1 MKPRS
6 AAPQGPVIHVIDDE
20 APFRRSLLFL
30 LESMGWQ
37 TAGHESA
44 EAFLE
49 AAPAFPHGGGCLVL
63 DIRMPRISGL
73 ELQRR
78 LRAAGSPFPV
88 IFMTGHGDVELAVQA
103 MKDGA
108 FDFLQKP
115 FKDQQFLDTVERA
128 VQLSVERHAAAS
140 RHQEALEIL
149 GRLSAREREVAR
161 LLAQGLANK
170 EVARQLGISDNT
182 VHVHRQHVMEKTGSG
197 SAAELA
203 RLILRADPAGLD
215 G

>member
-1 MKPRS
+1 MPT
-6 AAPQGPVIHVIDDE
+6 PVIHVIDDE

-30 LESMGWQ
+30 LESAGWE
-37 TAGHESA
+37 AVGHESA

-49 AAPAFPHGGGCLVL
+49 AAPALPARGGCLVL

-78 LRAAGSPFPV
+78 LNVAGSLFPV
-88 IFMTGHGDVELAVQA
+88 VFMTGHGEVELAVQA
-103 MKDGA
+103 MKEGA
-108 FDFLQKP
+108 IDFLQKP

-128 VQLSVERHAAAS
+128 VSISIER
-140 RHQEALEIL
+140 QELNL
-149 GRLSAREREVAR
+149 RAREARQILAKLSPREAEVAR
-161 LLAQGLANK
+161 HLALGLSNK
-170 EVARQLGISDNT
+170 EIGKALNISDNT
-182 VHVHRQHVMEKTGSG
+182 VHVHRQHLMEKTGVS

-215 G
+215 D

>member
-1 MKPRS
+1 MPT
-6 AAPQGPVIHVIDDE
+6 PVIHVIDDE

-30 LESMGWQ
+30 LESAGWE
-37 TAGHESA
+37 AVGHESA

-49 AAPAFPHGGGCLVL
+49 AAPALPACGGCLVL

-78 LRAAGSPFPV
+78 LNVAGSLFPV
-88 IFMTGHGDVELAVQA
+88 VFMTGHGEVELAVQA
-103 MKDGA
+103 MKEGA
-108 FDFLQKP
+108 IDFLQKP

-128 VQLSVERHAAAS
+128 VSISIER
-140 RHQEALEIL
+140 QALNL
-149 GRLSAREREVAR
+149 RAREARQILAKLSPREAEVAR
-161 LLAQGLANK
+161 HLALGLSNK
-170 EVARQLGISDNT
+170 EIGKALNISDNT
-182 VHVHRQHVMEKTGSG
+182 VHVHRQHLMEKTGVS

-215 G
+215 D

>member
-1 MKPRS
+1 MP
-6 AAPQGPVIHVIDDE
+6 ATLPTDPVIHVVDDE

-30 LESMGWQ
+30 LESAGWQ
-37 TAGHESA
+37 ARGHESG

-49 AAPAFPHGGGCLVL
+49 EIPSFPACGGCIVL

-78 LRAAGSPFPV
+78 LKAAASPFPV

-108 FDFLQKP
+108 VDFLQKP
-115 FKDQQFLDTVERA
+115 FKDQSMLDAVERA
-128 VQLSVERHAAAS
+128 VDVSKTRHEAS
-140 RHQEALEIL
+140 RRCSEARELL
-149 GRLSAREREVAR
+149 SRLSPRETEVAR
-161 LLAQGLANK
+161 RLALGRSNK
-170 EVARQLGISDNT
+170 EIARDLAISDNT
-182 VHVHRQHVMEKTGSG
+182 VHVHRQHVMDKTATG

-215 G
+215 